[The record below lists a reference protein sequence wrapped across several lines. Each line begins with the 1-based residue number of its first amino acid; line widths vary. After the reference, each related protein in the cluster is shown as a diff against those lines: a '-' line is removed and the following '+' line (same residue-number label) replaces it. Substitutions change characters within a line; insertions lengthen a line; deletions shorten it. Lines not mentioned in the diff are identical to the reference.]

1 MTADTP
7 VLRVY
12 SRQGCHLCEKLL
24 EDLLPIVRGRL
35 RVDVI
40 DIDSDERLRSLYDT
54 RVPVVEFAGESLCEY
69 TLDAAAI
76 REILAGV
83 DGSSAL

>member
-1 MTADTP
+1 MTADAP

-12 SRQGCHLCEKLL
+12 SRHGCHLCEKLL

-40 DIDSDERLRSLYDT
+40 DIDSDERLKSLYDT
-54 RVPVVEFAGESLCEY
+54 RVPVVEFAGELLCEY
-69 TLDAAAI
+69 TLDVAVI
-76 REILAGV
+76 REILDGV
-83 DGSSAL
+83 DGSSAP

>member
-12 SRQGCHLCEKLL
+12 SREGCHLCEKLI

-40 DIDSDERLRSLYDT
+40 DIDGDAHLRSLYDT
-54 RVPVVEFAGESLCEY
+54 RVPVVEFAGEPLCEY
-69 TLDAAAI
+69 TLDTAVI
-76 REILAGV
+76 REILDGV
-83 DGSSAL
+83 DGSSAP